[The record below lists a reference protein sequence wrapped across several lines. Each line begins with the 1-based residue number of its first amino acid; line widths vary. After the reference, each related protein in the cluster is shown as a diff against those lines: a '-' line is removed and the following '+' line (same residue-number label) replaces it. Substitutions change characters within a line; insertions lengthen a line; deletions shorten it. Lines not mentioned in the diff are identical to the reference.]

1 MAEHGKRIREENYR
15 IYMTDVLACMAEQ
28 CGVRVN
34 YRYRELIDPQE
45 EETMTGDEVALMVIE
60 KLGLKVKTNGN
71 RLHEVES
78 ESIA

>member
-28 CGVRVN
+28 CGVIVN
-34 YRYRELIDPQE
+34 YRYRELIDSQE

-71 RLHEVES
+71 GLHEVES